1 MIYNGNNMNDS
12 FKTMKL
18 FLDTADIKAIEDGNA
33 TGLIDGVTT
42 NPSLILKNGGDPE
55 VVYQSL
61 VELGIDDISMEVV
74 GTRKEMYEEGV
85 RLAKKFGKQ
94 STIKVPCTPDG
105 LSVCYQLSKQLIKV
119 NVTLIFSPAQAILA
133 SKAGARYV
141 SPFVGRVDDN
151 SFGGLCLIKDIAN
164 IYSKQQ
170 VYQTEILAA
179 SIRNVRDVG
188 RAFEYGAHICTIP
201 PAVFNKMY
209 KHVLTD
215 AGLVQFDK
223 DWEGVQENINYVPM
237 HHPV

>member
-1 MIYNGNNMNDS
+1 MNDS

-61 VELGIDDISMEVV
+61 IELGIPDISMEVV
-74 GTRKEMYEEGV
+74 GTRKEMYEEGL
-85 RLAKKFGKQ
+85 RLAEKFGKQ

-133 SKAGARYV
+133 SKAGAKYV

-201 PAVFNKMY
+201 PTVFDKMY

-215 AGLVQFDK
+215 AGLAQFDK